1 MGINFGYFLEAT
13 NTDTDNIIKNT
24 LILSTNTDK
33 FIAEGKEEPTL
44 HDYENIPIS
53 EYGLAMLR
61 GMGWSEDKGIG
72 KNEKYVF
79 KMLI

>member
-1 MGINFGYFLEAT
+1 MILSCVLIFFNTFSEAT
-13 NTDTDNIIKNT
+13 NTEINSVQNT
-24 LILSTNTDK
+24 LTLTTNTDK
-33 FIAEGKEEPTL
+33 FVAEGKDESTL
-44 HDYENIPIS
+44 DDYENIPIS

-79 KMLI
+79 